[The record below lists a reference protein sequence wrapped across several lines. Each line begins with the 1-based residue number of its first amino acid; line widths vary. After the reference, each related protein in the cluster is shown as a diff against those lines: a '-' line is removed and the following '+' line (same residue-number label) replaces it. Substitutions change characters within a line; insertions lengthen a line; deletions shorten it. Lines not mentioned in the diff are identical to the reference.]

1 MKPISLEIVTRVMTS
16 FNHCSRCAVLFDES
30 GLQQKFNQKTLDDYP
45 QDLREEFA
53 KLTDWIRELARLYK
67 HRLQIRLID
76 AQSWLGMYKSL
87 RHRIRKYPT
96 FIIERKEKYV
106 GWDKSQLEGLLDKYI
121 QAAVL
126 ARKQTLQSLSSQ

>member
-45 QDLREEFA
+45 QDLIEEFA
-53 KLTDWIRELARLYK
+53 RLSDWIRELARLYK

-96 FIIERKEKYV
+96 FIIERKETYV
-106 GWDKSQLEGLLDKYI
+106 GWDKTQLEGLLDKYI
-121 QAAVL
+121 QASVL
-126 ARKQTLQSLSSQ
+126 ARKQTLHSLFSQ